1 MKTLHGS
8 TRFQC
13 PICIKRFTQNI
24 NRKRHISSIH
34 SDEHSQKIVKDQ
46 LKRLNY
52 EYDCKICQKRFQTRR
67 FLNQHIDGFHAS
79 KYLQCNQCIRRFP
92 WESSLIKHTKLT
104 HKKHDLVYEKSCL
117 NGMNQW
123 KFMVDQCVPSDIMI
137 TEDLKHIQLYKNYV
151 RNKAAA
157 YMDNNVDYTKKQSIM
172 YSHLLNK

>member
-52 EYDCKICQKRFQTRR
+52 EYDCKIC
-67 FLNQHIDGFHAS
+67 
-79 KYLQCNQCIRRFP
+79 
-92 WESSLIKHTKLT
+92 HTKLT

-172 YSHLLNK
+172 YSQLLNK